1 MKKFVLLLAVCLF
14 GMTSVAEAQLIR
26 SSRTVITK
34 TKKAK
39 KELAPVKAGMQQE
52 VSFEAGGLVE
62 GWDAILGVNYTIGY
76 RFNNTLFLG
85 GGIGG
90 GYNGCNSD
98 LYAQAFADVRAY
110 LTKTR
115 VQPFFDLS
123 VGYCMLNESDDPYYK
138 YETGDGGLMIAP
150 QFGLNCR
157 LSNRIGLNFGIG
169 VNLLIGDYEADD
181 YYPRLKIGLSF

>member
-1 MKKFVLLLAVCLF
+1 MKKFVLLLAVALF

-34 TKKAK
+34 TKKEK
-39 KELAPVKAGMQQE
+39 KELTPVKAGMQQE
-52 VSFEAGGLVE
+52 VSLEAGGLVE
-62 GWDAILGVNYTIGY
+62 CWNAILGVNYTIGY

-90 GYNGCNSD
+90 GYNDSRSD

-123 VGYCMLNESDDPYYK
+123 AGYCMLEENLYGDSEV
-138 YETGDGGLMIAP
+138 TADGGLMIAP
-150 QFGLNCR
+150 QFGINCR

-169 VNLLIGDYEADD
+169 VNLLIGDYADD

>member
-39 KELAPVKAGMQQE
+39 KEVVPVKAGMQQE

-90 GYNGCNSD
+90 GHNGCNSD

-123 VGYCMLNESDDPYYK
+123 VGYCMLAESDDPYYK

-169 VNLLIGDYEADD
+169 VNLLIGDYEEDD
-181 YYPRLKIGLSF
+181 YYPRLKIGLTF